1 MSDKSREQKIRGKRG
16 KRGNLRRKV
25 SFRITPDQ
33 ATELERMIDH
43 GMNPSIHFRE
53 ALDKMMHDARGR
65 RF

>member
-1 MSDKSREQKIRGKRG
+1 MSDKSREKIRVRG
-16 KRGNLRRKV
+16 GNLRRKV

-33 ATELERMIDH
+33 ATELERMIGR

-53 ALDKMMHDARGR
+53 ALDRMMRDARGR